1 MDKVQQKEIFIFMH
15 PKLNFNVKC
24 LLLFWNTSM
33 SVASL
38 DILFKNKLMIIL
50 QILSLPN
57 TLQFLSSE
65 YRRNFEVL
73 FI

>member
-1 MDKVQQKEIFIFMH
+1 MDKVQQKEIFICMH

-24 LLLFWNTSM
+24 MLLFWNTSM

-73 FI
+73 LI